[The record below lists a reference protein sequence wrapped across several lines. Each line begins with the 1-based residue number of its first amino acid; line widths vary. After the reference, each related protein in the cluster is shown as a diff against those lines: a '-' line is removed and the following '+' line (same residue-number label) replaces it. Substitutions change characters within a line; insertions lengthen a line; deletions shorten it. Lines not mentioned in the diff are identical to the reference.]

1 MWYGG
6 EDDADKKEPITAL
19 ENRFESSCSV
29 TESPDSS
36 ERANSVVRNLSEL
49 EESSISLHSQGG
61 TAPRALQTS
70 ILFSFAD
77 PKPREISSDPKL
89 VKKGQQRL
97 KRSSSREALQKTQ
110 PGEAF
115 GRKDVDRDPRQV
127 ARQDS
132 ALSTRAKDSL
142 ETLLGKQSPT
152 AQLEAVKLVLG
163 FLNRNC
169 CTGISCFPPGVQ
181 ADGETTCL
189 GKFTLLEIEC
199 DSTALHT
206 PAQYLKRVRTKGKGW
221 GVVASQALDAQQV
234 LCEYIGKRVSVSS
247 FEKWDPQDPRF
258 DYALEVKSNKVILN
272 PLVRDSA
279 TGSWTL
285 PTHNLAPHINHA
297 CGALA
302 NAAFIEG
309 PGVKNRST
317 VWVVTLR
324 AVRKGEELT
333 VDYGWVPDPC
343 LCAACSRKPQ

>member
-1 MWYGG
+1 MWYC
-6 EDDADKKEPITAL
+6 DAHDEAL
-19 ENRFESSCSV
+19 DPVSALVTEFQSSCSA
-29 TESPDSS
+29 TDSLGSPAKAVS
-36 ERANSVVRNLSEL
+36 ELRNLSDL
-49 EESSISLHSQGG
+49 EESSISVHSQGG

-77 PKPREISSDPKL
+77 PKPRDISPDPKL

-97 KRSSSREALQKTQ
+97 KRSSSREAPQKTVLSQ
-110 PGEAF
+110 ALHEQGAKE
-115 GRKDVDRDPRQV
+115 DPRQG
-127 ARQDS
+127 ARHDL
-132 ALSTRAKDSL
+132 ALPVRTKSTL
-142 ETLLGKQSPT
+142 EALLGKQSPA
-152 AQLEAVKLVLG
+152 AQLEAVKLILS

-181 ADGETTCL
+181 VDGETPCV

-221 GVVASQALDAQQV
+221 GVVASQPLDAQQV
-234 LCEYIGKRVSVSS
+234 LCEYIGKRVSLTS
-247 FEKWDPQDPRF
+247 FEKWNPQDPRF

-285 PTHNLAPHINHA
+285 PAHNLAPHINHA

-333 VDYGWVPDPC
+333 VDYSWVPDPC